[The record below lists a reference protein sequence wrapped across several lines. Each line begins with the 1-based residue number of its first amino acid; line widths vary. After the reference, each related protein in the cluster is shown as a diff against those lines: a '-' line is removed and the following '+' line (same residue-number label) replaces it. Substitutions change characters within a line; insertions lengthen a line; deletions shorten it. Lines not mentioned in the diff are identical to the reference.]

1 MGPTHRI
8 TIKDIAKECG
18 VSLSTVSLVL
28 NSNPRISEKTRNRV
42 LTSVKK
48 HGYQPNIHARGL
60 ASQTS
65 ETLSVVVP
73 RLNHVFEDIHFGEII
88 SGIYDRACE
97 SSYKVLLDV
106 ANEKFV
112 QSQEYLTLLKSRR
125 VDGML
130 FIASSVEDDYL
141 KVFEGSPHK
150 FLLVNHYFPNSALN
164 YLGVD
169 YRDSARQ
176 AADHLLNLG
185 HRNIGVIA
193 GTNTYT
199 GLDFRDAFIARC
211 RAAGL
216 SEEAVPWADGG
227 KDWSQESGFEAT
239 RKLFSMNPA
248 LTAIMAAND
257 RMGIGAIRYIHTH
270 DLKIPQDISV
280 MGVEDIPQAKFTSPG
295 LTTIR
300 HELYQMGRA
309 TCERLLALFHGD
321 ISTCHEVLP
330 VKLIIREST
339 GPAKTR

>member
-1 MGPTHRI
+1 MGPTPRI
-8 TIKDIAKECG
+8 TIKDIAKECD

-28 NSNPRISEKTRNRV
+28 NNNPRISEKTRNRV
-42 LTSVKK
+42 LASVKK

-65 ETLSVVVP
+65 EVISVVVP
-73 RLNHVFEDIHFGEII
+73 HLSHVFADIYFGEIV

-106 ANEKFV
+106 ANAAFV

-130 FIASSVEDDYL
+130 FIASSIEDDYL
-141 KVFEGSPHK
+141 RVFEGSQHK
-150 FLLVNHYFPNSALN
+150 FLLVNHYFPNSSLN

-185 HRNIGVIA
+185 HRNIGIIA

-216 SEEAVPWADGG
+216 NEKAVPWADGG
-227 KDWSQESGFEAT
+227 KDWSQEGGFEAT

-248 LTAIMAAND
+248 ITAIMAAND

-280 MGVEDIPQAKFTSPG
+280 MGVDDIPQAKFTTPG

-309 TCERLLALFHGD
+309 ACERLLALFHGD
-321 ISTCHEVLP
+321 ISTCHELLP
-330 VKLIIREST
+330 VKLIVREST
-339 GPAKTR
+339 GPAKTK